1 MSNSLGTFFWLSFI
15 YTFVKIKMVLPWY
28 IDVFFVLL
36 VIIFMYFIN
45 VAILQEKCGNVDSY
59 IVLKSTVIPWILI
72 FANMMYVL
80 NKLPNWKTPFSN
92 TFGLLVAKLAGVNT
106 TFLSMLKPQ
115 DVKTDT
121 KVAEGTVNTSLH
133 YVYSDPSLLI
143 NKFTMEN
150 FDATV
155 QKLAH
160 IIDTDKEDKIA
171 DFKQFVKMKECIS
184 EWIWYLLTACITVSV
199 SYNNLISIKCTK
211 TASQYIENH
220 NNAMADTGEPKEEQK
235 VYTVTE

>member
-15 YTFVKIKMVLPWY
+15 YTFVKIKMDLPWY
-28 IDVFFVLL
+28 IDIFFLLL

-59 IVLKSTVIPWILI
+59 TVLKSTVIPWILI
-72 FANMMYVL
+72 FANMMYML
-80 NKLPNWKTPFSN
+80 TKFPTWKTPFSN
-92 TFGLLVAKLAGVNT
+92 TFGLLVAKLAGCNN
-106 TFLSMLKPQ
+106 TFLSMLKPL
-115 DVKTDT
+115 DVKTESSG
-121 KVAEGTVNTSLH
+121 KVNTSLH
-133 YVYSDPSLLI
+133 YVYEDPSLLI

-150 FDATV
+150 FDTTV
-155 QKLAH
+155 QKLGH
-160 IIDTDKEDKIA
+160 IIDDTKKDEIA
-171 DFKQFVKMKECIS
+171 DFKQFVKMKEAIS

-199 SYNNLISIKCTK
+199 SYNNLVASKCSK

-220 NNAMADTGEPKEEQK
+220 NNAMADTKGPKEEPT